1 MCQGAKWS
9 HEFGSDMTR
18 HTLENN
24 RRGAAGTGE
33 RRRVFEDVCDLI
45 RTEIATGTLKPGNK
59 LPSERDMA
67 ERYKVGRNAVREAL
81 RTLEISGVV
90 RLQKGRNGGPYLRAP
105 SPSRVT
111 HAISDLID
119 YGSLGWKDLTEARSL
134 VLEIVMRL
142 AAERGT
148 PADFDRIERNLDL
161 TEDKLREG
169 AVEGWTQPAYEFYS
183 LLAQCTH
190 NSVLV
195 LLLTSMSD
203 LLRQFVNTASAKEEL
218 TPLLGL
224 VPARRKML
232 RSLRNGAVDEAT
244 SELKRQLRQIHIRIY
259 ERIARLES
267 SGNAATSAAAQARK
281 LAQLEV
287 ENQKLRESLAAS
299 QATSGD
305 TALRARRNSGGAVHS

>member
-1 MCQGAKWS
+1 MLDEK
-9 HEFGSDMTR
+9 
-18 HTLENN
+18 
-24 RRGAAGTGE
+24 RRGAAGTSD
-33 RRRVFEDVCDLI
+33 RRRVFEDVCELI
-45 RTEIATGTLKPGNK
+45 RAEIANGTLQPGNK
-59 LPSERDMA
+59 LPAERQMA

-81 RTLEISGVV
+81 RTLEIAGVV

-148 PADFDRIERNLDL
+148 SADFDLIERNLDL

-169 AVEGWTQPAYEFYS
+169 AVDAWTERAYEFYP

-203 LLRQFVNTASAKEEL
+203 LLRSFVNTASKDEEL

-232 RSLRNGAVDEAT
+232 KSLRAGAVDEAT

-267 SGNAATSAAAQARK
+267 SGNAVPSAATQARK
-281 LAQLEV
+281 LAELEA
-287 ENQKLRESLAAS
+287 ENQRLRQSLAAS
-299 QATSGD
+299 EFQAKGATKRKSSD
-305 TALRARRNSGGAVHS
+305 RPPNSPRKSAGAVSG